1 MDLKA
6 YYRRVRE
13 LEASL
18 PDEFLVVKSIST
30 EAGGVDGRLTEVS
43 RPLAAKLLAEELAEL
58 ASADEAKEF
67 RKKALAAQQAEL
79 ERREAA
85 RIQFHVISESD
96 LGSLRGPRNRTKD

>member
-13 LEASL
+13 LEESL

-43 RPLAAKLLAEELAEL
+43 RPLAAKLLAEGLAEL
-58 ASADEAKEF
+58 ASADETKDF
-67 RKKALAAQQAEL
+67 RVAALAARQAEL
-79 ERREAA
+79 ERQEAS

-96 LGSLRGPRNRTKD
+96 LGSLRSAKNRTKD

>member
-30 EAGGVDGRLTEVS
+30 EAGGV
-43 RPLAAKLLAEELAEL
+43 
-58 ASADEAKEF
+58 EA
-67 RKKALAAQQAEL
+67 
-79 ERREAA
+79 
-85 RIQFHVISESD
+85 
-96 LGSLRGPRNRTKD
+96 G